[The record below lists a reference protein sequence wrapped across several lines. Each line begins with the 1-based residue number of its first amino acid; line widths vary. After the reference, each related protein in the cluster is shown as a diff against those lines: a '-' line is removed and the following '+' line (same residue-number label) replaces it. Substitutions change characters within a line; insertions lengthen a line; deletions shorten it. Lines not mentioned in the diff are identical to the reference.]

1 MSTPSVWFNTPT
13 TPSGASKHLAFTILT
28 GTTGSVVRVE
38 YCVAI
43 MIFVLLPNYHNSIC
57 FNIIRAK
64 DVLPPDI

>member
-1 MSTPSVWFNTPT
+1 MYTPLVWSNTPT

-43 MIFVLLPNYHNSIC
+43 MIFVLLPNY
-57 FNIIRAK
+57 FN
-64 DVLPPDI
+64 D